1 VPHAN
6 PEPEGKPASHREPIQ
21 KEEDVASQPRM
32 YRRTKKEP
40 VAHTWRTRP
49 DPFEQ
54 VWSQLRLQLEID
66 PNQTAKQL
74 FACLQERHPGAFS
87 AGQLRTLQR
96 RVRQWRREHLYSEAA
111 VRDAFFANLLSEA
124 TISVTLAAEHGEEQ
138 SGSTTASAA

>member
-96 RVRQWRREHLYSEAA
+96 RVRQSTIHHQLFSGRWSDRERCNIRRLTRILPA
-111 VRDAFFANLLSEA
+111 L
-124 TISVTLAAEHGEEQ
+124 
-138 SGSTTASAA
+138 